1 MLVAPGL
8 AQDKPYEGITLN
20 VASQNDQFAA
30 VMADLAPQFTEKTGA
45 TVKVDILS
53 YPELLTKVTSDY
65 IGDTKGYDIA
75 TMDIVWA
82 GQFAETGWTVEL
94 SDLIKRDAA
103 EINVD
108 DIYPILMNA
117 LGNYDGKQVAF
128 PFAGYANVLAY
139 RTDLYEAAGLEPPDT
154 MEELVADAMKLTDP
168 SKPIYGFVANGQK
181 GPAVAQDWM
190 QYNAQ
195 MGGSIVDADGKPAL
209 NSDANVKSLEVY
221 KELFDKAA
229 PPGAADYDWGGRE
242 ESFRQ
247 GLVANMQTWSVGA
260 AGYGDP
266 AQSKVVGK
274 YGIKLAPPGEGLP
287 KKYGV
292 GGWGLAINADI
303 DAKQQEAAWAFIKWI
318 TSPAVHKEMN
328 MSGAELSPDQRDARR
343 RPSRQV
349 SVPAGARR
357 DLHERRRRLP
367 PAHPAISADPGH
379 PRHGGERGAG
389 RRRRAEEGARRRA
402 GGSREAVLGPAVAL
416 GIVVIAG
423 LDPAIHAVTQR
434 AGRTEWMP
442 VKSGHDDEWSDCELA
457 HSRGRLSFTRRR
469 QLFLF
474 AVRRAGGALC
484 ARRRA
489 SGRSRR
495 ASPIASTTTAC
506 FSPRRE
512 DLRRA

>member
-1 MLVAPGL
+1 MGWRMNVAAAAAVAASLFLAPFAL
-8 AQDKPYEGITLN
+8 AQDKPYEGVTLTI
-20 VASQNDQFAA
+20 ASQNDQFAS

-117 LGNYDGKQVAF
+117 LGNYGGKQVAF

-139 RTDLYEAAGLEPPDT
+139 RTDLYEAAGLQPPDT
-154 MEELVADAMKLTDP
+154 MEELVADAKKLTNP
-168 SKPIYGFVANGQK
+168 TVPVYGFVANGQK

-195 MGGSIVDADGKPAL
+195 MGGSIVDADGKPVL

-221 KELFDKAA
+221 KELFDDAA

-247 GLVANMQTWSVGA
+247 GLAANMQTWSVGA

-266 AQSKVVGK
+266 SQSKVVGK
-274 YGIKLAPPGEGLP
+274 FGIKVAPPGEGLP

-318 TSPAVHKEMN
+318 TSPEIHKAMN
-328 MSGAELSPDQRDARR
+328 MNGASSYLRISETHDADLLAKFPFLPVIDETFMHGDGDY
-343 RPSRQV
+343 RPRIPQYPQIQDILGTAV
-349 SVPAGARR
+349 N
-357 DLHERRRRLP
+357 
-367 PAHPAISADPGH
+367 
-379 PRHGGERGAG
+379 
-389 RRRRAEEGARRRA
+389 
-402 GGSREAVLGPAVAL
+402 AVLVGDVEPKKAL
-416 GIVVIAG
+416 
-423 LDPAIHAVTQR
+423 
-434 AGRTEWMP
+434 
-442 VKSGHDDEWSDCELA
+442 DDAQAEAEK
-457 HSRGRLSFTRRR
+457 
-469 QLFLF
+469 LF
-474 AVRRAGGALC
+474 
-484 ARRRA
+484 
-489 SGRSRR
+489 
-495 ASPIASTTTAC
+495 
-506 FSPRRE
+506 
-512 DLRRA
+512 